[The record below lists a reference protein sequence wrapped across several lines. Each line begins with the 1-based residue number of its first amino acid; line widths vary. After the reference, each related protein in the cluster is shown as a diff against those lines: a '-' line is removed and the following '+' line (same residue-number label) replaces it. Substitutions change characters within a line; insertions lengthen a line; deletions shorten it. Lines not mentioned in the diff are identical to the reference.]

1 MRLKEHLKKKYD
13 SKEKMAEFLKSYEEF
28 KLGVMLKEERKK
40 ANMTQTQIA
49 IIMGTYKEAISRLEN
64 HSENMNIDTL
74 QKYAA
79 ALGMKVKIKLEKAE
93 A

>member
-1 MRLKEHLKKKYD
+1 
-13 SKEKMAEFLKSYEEF
+13 
-28 KLGVMLKEERKK
+28 
-40 ANMTQTQIA
+40 
-49 IIMGTYKEAISRLEN
+49 
-64 HSENMNIDTL
+64 MNIDTL